1 MEEMTNDYQSL
12 LCVHCKKIFSNKH
25 NLKVHQ
31 NTAKYC
37 LKLHCFDLSGNE
49 VFQNQCDY
57 CKKNFTSKQ
66 TLLYHLKICKKLL
79 TFEMKNHYEK
89 KLHELEDT
97 KQKQIDLLH
106 EKIRL
111 LENKIR
117 DQRVHFV

>member
-1 MEEMTNDYQSL
+1 MTNDYQSL
-12 LCVHCKKIFSNKH
+12 LCVHCNKKFSNKH

-37 LKLHCFDLSGNE
+37 LRLHDPEHDVLH
-49 VFQNQCDY
+49 NQCDY

-79 TFEMKNHYEK
+79 TFEMKSYYEK
-89 KLHELEDT
+89 KIREVEET
-97 KQKQIDLLH
+97 KDQQIEVLK
-106 EKIRL
+106 EKIKL